1 MANTHGAYLSG
12 VNLDR
17 PVLATLTDAS
27 IDETSRIALDEN
39 LTASL
44 KDQLASAST
53 SAGYADLAPLV
64 QAVLSVNLVADK
76 DISLQDFVRKEITL
90 PTDPDAKA
98 AAEATIDK
106 LSTTTTV
113 SDLLGLNS
121 TVRANP
127 ILAGDVKQSG
137 LATLFKTSATFS
149 SNAHL
154 IDDFINRYTSFQG
167 SIADFW
173 NTLGQDPEYKAEVP
187 ELQLTLQLGTLT
199 QDNPPFVSVLR
210 ASYPQMT
217 SPRALTTLS
226 ETDWQQMITSQ
237 HIPVPDSIPGDT
249 PAEKASNY
257 ATRISGILKGAFPGT
272 YFSQSLHETVGQAK
286 DPVSQVSPPF

>member
-1 MANTHGAYLSG
+1 M
-12 VNLDR
+12 
-17 PVLATLTDAS
+17 
-27 IDETSRIALDEN
+27 
-39 LTASL
+39 
-44 KDQLASAST
+44 
-53 SAGYADLAPLV
+53 
-64 QAVLSVNLVADK
+64 
-76 DISLQDFVRKEITL
+76 
-90 PTDPDAKA
+90 
-98 AAEATIDK
+98 
-106 LSTTTTV
+106 
-113 SDLLGLNS
+113 
-121 TVRANP
+121 
-127 ILAGDVKQSG
+127 KQSG

-167 SIADFW
+167 SLPDFW

-187 ELQLTLQLGTLT
+187 ESQLTLQLGTLT

-249 PAEKASNY
+249 SSRK
-257 ATRISGILKGAFPGT
+257 GIQLRD
-272 YFSQSLHETVGQAK
+272 K
-286 DPVSQVSPPF
+286 DQRNPQGCLPRYILLPVPP